1 MNILSINKGSEIF
14 RYKLLEKKEDIGNFF
29 GEIYTYVQSLMSYLW
44 DNPIVVSKLV
54 IHSKK
59 EDLKQ
64 NLVPL
69 IVNNFYENIL
79 SSNYIEDHLLY
90 IICLVLKDEIDNRIT
105 GQSDYKNFLED
116 TPCGILLEELI
127 MKQDVQTYFKTLIFK
142 MVSYL
147 EEENSSYEINFNV
160 KYIHNEF
167 NKTKEVIEAEY
178 KKTGKKHKVI
188 ASDYF
193 RRNNEGSID
202 SDLSNDGNKLFTS
215 KYIISFSKEEYTLLL
230 SKNQENKIMNDFLSS
245 QSQACMDNPNIF
257 SNETLLKNVFQLEH
271 SKEILASY
279 QIDFTKTIKI
289 LDEFLKSLFNYL
301 YLLPYSVKCICKII
315 ILMIRRKFKD
325 WKIVEQNAFISK
337 FFFHKLFSPILEN
350 PGMRALINNFIISGV
365 TRHNLNVISFI
376 LKQLFSGK
384 FFVDGS
390 SESDYTPFNWY
401 FIDKIQDVYSF
412 FENITQVKLPPF
424 IEKLINNELP
434 ESFVYNYFQEN
445 PEEGFFH
452 RSICFNFK
460 DLCVILNNMKNLK
473 DKIFV
478 SEDTKYIQKS
488 FEKLVN
494 KSGIAMIEKIKKN
507 IKYEMITP
515 ADSKKKKD
523 VKSLP
528 ILNFFLFSELL
539 TNEKYKKIFSM
550 EQEKASFS
558 LPELKT
564 TQTDEENWKNNV
576 IKIKNFL
583 CALLNNYRV
592 LVKTDFVEGTTNN
605 TISILSYLKKY
616 MKVSNFVIDGSIP
629 SEWYVDSF
637 LEYMK
642 KIPPDLIANDCDFIY
657 RELESDLNSSIKEL
671 DFESLSVILGKVK
684 FCKRGITYY
693 EKMKTL
699 LIDIKLNEKVQKIIE
714 NEPIFVELEFKY
726 NNKYKELKIKK
737 SNKKDI
743 RINSYDNIV
752 LNKAIQKTYYC
763 GTIKSFTKIFPNISK
778 YHQIIEKNLTDMEN
792 DLKLTQNLMN
802 YFKIIND
809 YLMSENSSVYNLIGT
824 REFGNI
830 SIKIYDYVMEKLYDK
845 IFPREP
851 DPSDYKICDQC
862 KQFSWIEPKNFIK
875 SKINF
880 VFDSFL
886 PDVIDYF
893 KEIDTQKSPRKKLL
907 YMSQIFQ
914 SISNV
919 VKFSGGGSSG
929 VDDIMPILNYSFIK
943 AKPPHMS
950 SNCKYM
956 ELFIGEKK
964 NKEEGNQ
971 LAQLKG
977 ICNFVENMSID
988 KLYGVSQTQLNKSS
1002 MS

>member
-1 MNILSINKGSEIF
+1 MNILSINKGSEIY
-14 RYKLLEKKEDIGNFF
+14 RYKLLDKKEDIGNFF

-401 FIDKIQDVYSF
+401 FIDKIQDVYTF

-478 SEDTKYIQKS
+478 SEDAKYIQKS

-752 LNKAIQKTYYC
+752 LNKEIQKTYYC

-792 DLKLTQNLMN
+792 ELKLTQNLMN

-1002 MS
+1002 IS

>member
-1 MNILSINKGSEIF
+1 MNILSINKGSEIY
-14 RYKLLEKKEDIGNFF
+14 RYKLLDKKEDIGNFF

-44 DNPIVVSKLV
+44 DNPIAVSKLI

-401 FIDKIQDVYSF
+401 FIDKIQDVYTF

-845 IFPREP
+845 IFPRES
-851 DPSDYKICDQC
+851 DPLDYKICDQC